1 MNIQEFSSSLITTPG
16 EGKSIINVLIGMS
29 PTGPNVLDAL
39 IALYDSYPDSVKSD
53 KKAFSETFFKM
64 FKKYG
69 MEEKHLPYYREFSK
83 VWKPDELT
91 ILKHKYAAL
100 LVNEEKQSFKN
111 SREFAKAL
119 QAIDWRT
126 NRKAGFNF
134 IEANLDI
141 LGPIIKKNPTKFI
154 DNLVEFHCWEGLIHT
169 DYSDFKSICNKLN
182 IDFISVLKKEFV
194 TSFYGC
200 KYLINRTDDS
210 SLVSIFQDVKNI
222 PDFFDGGAFF
232 SDRHEKSKED
242 KKYQINVFESLI
254 SLLIDGK
261 HNSFYYLMK
270 NFPTQIAHCMDTYF
284 HEQERVNILNTEHWA
299 KVITNME
306 TVTKRYNSGEF
317 FSEYELS
324 RFIDKINNNF
334 KIIDTIL
341 LEQELPLSD
350 VSKQKKIKI

>member
-39 IALYDSYPDSVKSD
+39 LALYDSYPDSVKSN

-64 FKKYG
+64 FKTYG

-83 VWKPDELT
+83 IWKPDELT
-91 ILKHKYAAL
+91 IIKNKYSAL
-100 LVNEEKQSFKN
+100 LANEEKQSFKN

-119 QAIDWRT
+119 KAVDSRE
-126 NRKAGFNF
+126 NRNAGFDF
-134 IEANLDI
+134 IENNLDI
-141 LGPIIKKNPTKFI
+141 LAPIIKKNPNKFI
-154 DNLVEFHCWEGLIHT
+154 DNLVEFDCWEGLVYT
-169 DYSDFKSICNKLN
+169 DYSQFKSVCNKLN
-182 IDFISVLKKEFV
+182 INFISVLKKEFV
-194 TSFYGC
+194 ESFYGC
-200 KYLINRTDDS
+200 KYLINKTDDN
-210 SLVSIFQDVKNI
+210 SLVNVFQDIKNM
-222 PDFFDGGAFF
+222 PDFFEGGAFF
-232 SDRHEKSKED
+232 SDRHEKSKGD
-242 KKYQINVFESLI
+242 KRYQINVFESLI

-284 HEQERVNILNTEHWA
+284 YEQEQVNILNTEHWEKA
-299 KVITNME
+299 IKNME
-306 TVTKRYNSGEF
+306 TVSKRYNSGEF
-317 FSEYELS
+317 FSEYEFS
-324 RFIDKINNNF
+324 RFKEKINNNF